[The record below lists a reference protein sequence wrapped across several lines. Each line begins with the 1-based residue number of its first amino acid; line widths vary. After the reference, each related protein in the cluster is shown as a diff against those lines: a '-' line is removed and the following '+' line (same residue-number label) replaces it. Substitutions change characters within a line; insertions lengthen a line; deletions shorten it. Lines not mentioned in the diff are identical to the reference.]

1 MLTDI
6 LIFHKRQQNRV
17 HIKSESTLHETLLG
31 TCSFQAESNQLCR
44 VAGSLV
50 SCFPVIDTNFWLINS
65 DLPSSSPITPW
76 GCGNTETRYILVFP
90 PVLPLFP
97 EAVGVHRLETIS
109 GPLWLW
115 QCQDYWRFQLA
126 PENIW
131 FSVIRSSNTVEAC
144 TITPWMSPIV
154 TGLSEIGDIFRLF
167 FFPGRGG
174 RGKSFIKQYWALLV
188 NTLVVAILFFKLLQV
203 EKQ

>member
-31 TCSFQAESNQLCR
+31 TCSFQAESNQLYR

-50 SCFPVIDTNFWLINS
+50 SCFPVMDPNFWLINS

-76 GCGNTETRYILVFP
+76 GCRDTEIRYILVFP

-97 EAVGVHRLETIS
+97 EAVGVQTRDYFRSPVAVAVPRLLEIPTCS
-109 GPLWLW
+109 REYLV
-115 QCQDYWRFQLA
+115 QCDSILKH
-126 PENIW
+126 
-131 FSVIRSSNTVEAC
+131 TVEAC

-167 FFPGRGG
+167 FF
-174 RGKSFIKQYWALLV
+174 LV
-188 NTLVVAILFFKLLQV
+188 GEEEAKVSQNSS
-203 EKQ
+203 